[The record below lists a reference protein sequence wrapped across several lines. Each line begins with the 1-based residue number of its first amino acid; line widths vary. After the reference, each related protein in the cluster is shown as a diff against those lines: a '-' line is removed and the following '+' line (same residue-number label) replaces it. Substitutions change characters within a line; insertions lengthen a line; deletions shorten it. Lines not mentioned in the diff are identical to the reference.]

1 VDEYVRLSAQVLTDA
16 RAVRA
21 AVNAVAHPG
30 KLRHQAPV
38 EVQEALAPL
47 HRYAMAGEWSALR
60 PALEPL
66 LAQTPADRAE
76 SRPLLEALSD
86 LSALQEL
93 NRLLSERAASAEQRA
108 EAAITRAA
116 RLQRSYDADVPQGQ
130 TRELLDLVQQR
141 LKDGVPAAR
150 LEFLLREAR
159 VERKCDPP
167 SETKRLLVHTSVTPT
182 PAATAGFAKNQITL
196 TVEGAPQRKP
206 DGRTDPIFDP
216 QQPVT
221 LHLLRIGRDVAKAE
235 GRLPLSHSVVLGD
248 REFRFTAK
256 AVDKPAGQVE
266 LIAQVCDFP

>member
-1 VDEYVRLSAQVLTDA
+1 MQQLLTTFGETRRSRRRQALLGTARLV
-16 RAVRA
+16 
-21 AVNAVAHPG
+21 AVALAIAG
-30 KLRHQAPV
+30 G
-38 EVQEALAPL
+38 ALASYQIG
-47 HRYAMAGEWSALR
+47 RSQSRIEVAR
-60 PALEPL
+60 F
-66 LAQTPADRAE
+66 E
-76 SRPLLEALSD
+76 SDTAS
-86 LSALQEL
+86 LQEL
-93 NRLLSERAASAEQRA
+93 NRTLSERAASAEQRA

-130 TRELLDLVQQR
+130 TRDLLDLLQQR

-182 PAATAGFAKNQITL
+182 PAATAGFAKNQITV

-235 GRLPLSHSVVLGD
+235 GRLPLSHSLVLGD
-248 REFRFTAK
+248 REFRFTVK
-256 AVDKPAGQVE
+256 AADKGQSE

>member
-1 VDEYVRLSAQVLTDA
+1 MQQLLTTFGETRRSRRRQALLGTARLV
-16 RAVRA
+16 
-21 AVNAVAHPG
+21 AVALAIAG
-30 KLRHQAPV
+30 G
-38 EVQEALAPL
+38 ALASYQIG
-47 HRYAMAGEWSALR
+47 RSQSGIE
-60 PALEPL
+60 
-66 LAQTPADRAE
+66 RARFE
-76 SRPLLEALSD
+76 SD

-182 PAATAGFAKNQITL
+182 PAATAGFAKNQITVS
-196 TVEGAPQRKP
+196 VEGAPQRKP

-235 GRLPLSHSVVLGD
+235 GRLPLSHSLVLGD
-248 REFRFTAK
+248 REFRFTVK
-256 AVDKPAGQVE
+256 AADKGQAE